1 MDLQRVQQRAN
12 RLVFRVRRPGSLNRT
27 GAHVSAMRGDGF
39 SFVGFR
45 EYQFGDDVRLV
56 DWNVTARSARPVLRV
71 FLNTRAS
78 PLAVVLDASASI
90 RSDAAKWRLTREL
103 TTLFSLMALRD
114 TDAFGAVSVTDRV
127 ESVLLPR
134 SGRSQI
140 QSLSRWLDAIPVE
153 GRGTRLDLGIRRA
166 MELLPRAG
174 ALIIVSDY
182 LDGSWD
188 RTIRLAAQRHVV
200 VAITVVSN
208 RDQELA
214 PVGLA
219 RVRDVESG
227 TLMWI
232 DTNCA
237 RVQRAYTLQAAEVR
251 RSIRGRL
258 IAAGAI
264 PVEVPSDAPY
274 LRSLSAI
281 CGVRGAQSS

>member
-1 MDLQRVQQRAN
+1 MQQRAN
-12 RLVFRVRRPGSLNRT
+12 RLTFRIRRPGSLTRAGT
-27 GAHVSAMRGDGF
+27 HVSAMRGDGF

-71 FLNTRAS
+71 FLNARAS

-90 RSDAAKWRLTREL
+90 RSDADKWGLAREL
-103 TTLFSLMALRD
+103 TTLFSLMAVRD
-114 TDAFGAVSVTDRV
+114 ADAVGAVSVTDRV

-134 SGRSQI
+134 AGQSQVRS
-140 QSLSRWLDAIPVE
+140 LTRWLDAIPGD
-153 GRGTRLDLGIRRA
+153 GRGTRLELGIRRA

-174 ALIIVSDY
+174 TLILVSDY
-182 LDGSWD
+182 LDASWD
-188 RTIRLAAQRHVV
+188 RALRLAAQRHVV

-208 RDQELA
+208 HDQELA
-214 PVGLA
+214 PAGLV
-219 RVRDVESG
+219 RVRDVESSR
-227 TLMWI
+227 LMWI
-232 DTNCA
+232 DTHSVTV
-237 RVQRAYTLQAAEVR
+237 RRAYALQAAEVR

-281 CGVRGAQSS
+281 CSVRGAQS